1 MKNLGLILT
10 IILFYCMMLG
20 YAIIGIPPVYSK
32 EPLMG
37 GLLVILVLFGLALW
51 TRISRSLIKEIRNK
65 KIKRTP

>member
-1 MKNLGLILT
+1 
-10 IILFYCMMLG
+10 MMLG